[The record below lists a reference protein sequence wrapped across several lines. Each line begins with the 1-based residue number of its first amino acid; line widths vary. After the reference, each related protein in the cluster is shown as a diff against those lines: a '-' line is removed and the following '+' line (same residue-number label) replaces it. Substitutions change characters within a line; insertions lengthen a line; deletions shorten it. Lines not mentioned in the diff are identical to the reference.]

1 LPVLQIFEYIIE
13 KSKKEINR
21 FGLY

>member
-13 KSKKEINR
+13 KSKKEVNR
-21 FGLY
+21 FELC